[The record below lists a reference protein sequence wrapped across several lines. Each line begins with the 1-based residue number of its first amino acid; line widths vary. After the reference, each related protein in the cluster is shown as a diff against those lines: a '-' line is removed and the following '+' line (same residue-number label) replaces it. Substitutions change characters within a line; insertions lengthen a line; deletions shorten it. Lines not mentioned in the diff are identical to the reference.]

1 MDWSFFALA
10 YTHITCCKMEITR
23 FEKKALFWS
32 LVAGIS
38 GIFLSFL
45 LKDGTWFARSGAL
58 ITAVAVWFASIDLPA
73 RLLLAAPDALAKPL
87 AEQKADLLARKEEFK
102 FTEQQIQQIFDQIER
117 DSRAIL
123 DKANRALSQRFHYVE
138 LYLFLIGTLIWGFGD
153 LPFRLLG

>member
-1 MDWSFFALA
+1 
-10 YTHITCCKMEITR
+10 MEMTR

-45 LKDGTWFARSGAL
+45 LKDGAWFARSGAL
-58 ITAVAVWFASIDLPA
+58 ITAVAVWFASIDLRA
-73 RLLLAAPDALAKPL
+73 RLRAAPDALAKPL

-102 FTEQQIQQIFDQIER
+102 FTEQQIQEIYDQIER
-117 DSRAIL
+117 NSRAIL
-123 DKANRALSQRFHYVE
+123 ENANRALSQRFHYIE

-153 LPFRLLG
+153 LPFMLLG